1 MSVDKTTVYYLIV
14 TATFLLNIAFIPLL
28 LEVLQHRNMS
38 NIPYLTLVCILLSQI
53 LFLFVVLF
61 RSYYY
66 HVFIYLIGFICISA
80 LLFLKP
86 MYDDKNTHVINKNI
100 YNKFIIDEEIM

>member
-28 LEVLQHRNMS
+28 FEVLQHRNMS
-38 NIPYLTLVCILLSQI
+38 NIPYLTLGCILAAQA
-53 LFLFVVLF
+53 LFLCVVLL

-66 HVFIYLIGFICISA
+66 HVFIYLIGFICVSA
-80 LLFLKP
+80 LLFLKSG
-86 MYDDKNTHVINKNI
+86 MDNQNTQVINKNI
-100 YNKFIIDEEIM
+100 YNKFIVDEELS